1 MNKMKKIDDLTSLPS
16 KIIRTELHRFA
27 DKLIGSGD
35 VRSIQRLANEST
47 IVESRYLFYGFDN
60 EIRL

>member
-1 MNKMKKIDDLTSLPS
+1 MDDLTFRPS
-16 KIIRTELHRFA
+16 KIIRTELHKFA

-35 VRSIQRLANEST
+35 VRSIAQSLS
-47 IVESRYLFYGFDN
+47 LYGFDN